1 MTILFICTANIVRSF
16 MAERILK
23 GRLAKLKRNDIIA
36 CSAGMID
43 MHGAAGDPAAIKM
56 LEEHGYDG
64 YLHFSR
70 PISDVMIGEAD
81 WIVVMENA
89 HRQQLIGDYP
99 QYEEK
104 IRLLKTFARD
114 YDGVN
119 QDIRDPY
126 RQSVYNYRLCFSE
139 IYMAIDGMIKCI

>member
-1 MTILFICTANIVRSF
+1 

-23 GRLAKLKRNDIIA
+23 GRLARIKRSDVVV
-36 CSAGMID
+36 CSAGIID
-43 MHGAAGDPAAIKM
+43 MQGAAADPIAIKM
-56 LEEHGYDG
+56 LAEHGYDSL
-64 YLHFSR
+64 YHVSR
-70 PISDVMIGEAD
+70 SISEDMLEGAD
-81 WIVVMENA
+81 WIVVMENV
-89 HRQQLIGDYP
+89 HRRQLICDYP

-104 IRLLKTFARD
+104 IRFLKSFAKD

-119 QDIRDPY
+119 HDIRDPY

>member
-1 MTILFICTANIVRSF
+1 MTILFLCTANIVRSF

-23 GRLAKLKRNDIIA
+23 GRLAKIKRSDVVVR
-36 CSAGMID
+36 SAGMID
-43 MHGAAGDPAAIKM
+43 MQGAAADPKAVKVLA
-56 LEEHGYDG
+56 EHGYDSLTHVSS
-64 YLHFSR
+64 Y
-70 PISDVMIGEAD
+70 ISEEMMAEAD

-89 HRQQLIGDYP
+89 HRQQLGGDYP
-99 QYEEK
+99 QYGEK

-126 RQSVYNYRLCFSE
+126 RQSIYNYRLCFSE
-139 IYMAIDGMIKCI
+139 IYMAIDGMMKCI

>member
-1 MTILFICTANIVRSF
+1 

-23 GRLAKLKRNDIIA
+23 GRLAKIKRSDVVV

-43 MHGAAGDPAAIKM
+43 MQGAAGDPAAIKI
-56 LEEHGYDG
+56 LAEYGYDS
-64 YLHFSR
+64 LSHVSKS
-70 PISDVMIGEAD
+70 ISEEMLGEAD

-104 IRLLKTFARD
+104 IRLLKSFARD

-139 IYMAIDGMIKCI
+139 IYMAIDGMMKCI

>member
-1 MTILFICTANIVRSF
+1 MTILFLCTANIVRSF

-23 GRLAKLKRNDIIA
+23 GRLAKIKRRDVVVS
-36 CSAGMID
+36 SAGMID
-43 MHGAAGDPAAIKM
+43 MQGAAGDPTATKM

-64 YLHFSR
+64 DFHVSR
-70 PISDVMIGEAD
+70 PVSEGMIGEAD
-81 WIVVMENA
+81 WIVVMESA
-89 HRQQLIGDYP
+89 HRQQLIGEYP

-104 IRLLKTFARD
+104 IRLLKSFARD

>member
-1 MTILFICTANIVRSF
+1 

-23 GRLAKLKRNDIIA
+23 GRLAKIKRSDVVV
-36 CSAGMID
+36 CSAGIID
-43 MHGAAGDPAAIKM
+43 MQGADGDPVAIKM
-56 LEEHGYDG
+56 LAEHGYDS
-64 YLHFSR
+64 LSHVSKS
-70 PISDVMIGEAD
+70 ISEEMLGEAD

-99 QYEEK
+99 QYEKK
-104 IRLLKTFARD
+104 IRLLKPFARD

-139 IYMAIDGMIKCI
+139 IYMAIDGMMKCI

>member
-1 MTILFICTANIVRSF
+1 MKILFVCTANIVRSF

-23 GRLAKLKRNDIIA
+23 GRLAKLKKSDVVV

-43 MHGAAGDPAAIKM
+43 MQGAAGDPAAVKM
-56 LEEHGYDG
+56 LAEHGYDG
-64 YLHFSR
+64 SLHVSR
-70 PISDVMIGEAD
+70 PVSEGMIAEAD

-89 HRQQLIGDYP
+89 QRQQLIGDYP
-99 QYEEK
+99 QYGEK
-104 IRLLKTFARD
+104 IRLLKPFARD

-139 IYMAIDGMIKCI
+139 IYMAIDGILKCI

>member
-1 MTILFICTANIVRSF
+1 MTILFLCTANIVRSF

-23 GRLAKLKRNDIIA
+23 GRLAKLKRIDIVIY
-36 CSAGMID
+36 SAGMID
-43 MHGAAGDPAAIKM
+43 MQGAAADPVAMKILA
-56 LEEHGYDG
+56 EHGFDS
-64 YLHFSR
+64 LSHVSTLV
-70 PISDVMIGEAD
+70 SEEMLLEAD

-89 HRQQLIGDYP
+89 HRQKICGDYP

-119 QDIRDPY
+119 RDIRDPY
-126 RQSVYNYRLCFSE
+126 RQSIYNYRLCFSE
-139 IYMAIDGMIKCI
+139 IYMAIDGMMKCI

>member
-1 MTILFICTANIVRSF
+1 MTILFLCTANIVRSF

-23 GRLAKLKRNDIIA
+23 GRLAKIKKNDIA
-36 CSAGMID
+36 VSSAGMID
-43 MHGAAGDPAAIKM
+43 MHGAAADPTAMKILA
-56 LEEHGYDG
+56 EHGYDS
-64 YLHFSR
+64 LSH
-70 PISDVMIGEAD
+70 ISSYISEEMMGEAD

-89 HRQQLIGDYP
+89 HRQQLRDNYP
-99 QYEEK
+99 QYAEK

-126 RQSVYNYRLCFSE
+126 RQSIYNYRLCFSE
-139 IYMAIDGMIKCI
+139 IYMAIDGMMKCI

>member
-1 MTILFICTANIVRSF
+1 MTILFLCTANIVRSF

-23 GRLAKLKRNDIIA
+23 GRLAKRQRSDVVV

-43 MHGAAGDPAAIKM
+43 MQGAGGDPAAIKI

-64 YLHFSR
+64 RLHVSR
-70 PISDVMIGEAD
+70 PVSEGMIGEAD
-81 WIVVMENA
+81 WIAVMENA
-89 HRQQLIGDYP
+89 QRQQLISDYP

-139 IYMAIDGMIKCI
+139 IYMAIDGMLKCI